1 MGNDKS
7 LYPDFP
13 IRSAIL
19 TTCSVHATLVL
30 IRETPVLSRPLTFG
44 TTTIAFDPVVQILN
58 YPGVLK
64 PVGPGLMAP
73 LGSAALDPA
82 DGTLVRSREA
92 LLFSKPLPLRTYSI
106 MAMGV
111 IYIRSG
117 TIQNRTA
124 RCCKRC

>member
-1 MGNDKS
+1 M
-7 LYPDFP
+7 
-13 IRSAIL
+13 
-19 TTCSVHATLVL
+19 L
-30 IRETPVLSRPLTFG
+30 IRETPVLLRPLTFG
-44 TTTIAFDPVVQILN
+44 TTTIAFDPGVFILN
-58 YPGVLK
+58 DPGVLK

-73 LGSAALDPA
+73 LGSAAHDPA

-92 LLFSKPLPLRTYSI
+92 LLSFPNHFPRLHIRLWL
-106 MAMGV
+106 MGV